1 MIDPD
6 RLVVL
11 KGINSSGEFTMFT
24 KKISYQSLAVVT
36 GAGSGIGRSFALE
49 LANRGAR
56 VVVSD
61 INLQAAQETADMISA
76 KGATALA
83 IKCDVSVLSE
93 VEDLAKKSEQW
104 FGKPPTI
111 VINNAG
117 VGVGSNAVG
126 DFPIEDWQWI
136 MGINLW
142 GVIHG
147 CHVFAPILRK
157 QKSGGIINV
166 SSAASFGSAP
176 MMASYNTTKAG
187 VVALSET
194 LRAELAMHGVRVVV
208 LCPTFV
214 KTNVIKNG
222 RMRKESLAEAQKM
235 MDRSGISP
243 NKVAIKTLNALDK
256 NKIYVLP
263 QLDARISWFLKRLS
277 PSTWT
282 KVMGVAARFMP

>member
-1 MIDPD
+1 
-6 RLVVL
+6 
-11 KGINSSGEFTMFT
+11 MFT